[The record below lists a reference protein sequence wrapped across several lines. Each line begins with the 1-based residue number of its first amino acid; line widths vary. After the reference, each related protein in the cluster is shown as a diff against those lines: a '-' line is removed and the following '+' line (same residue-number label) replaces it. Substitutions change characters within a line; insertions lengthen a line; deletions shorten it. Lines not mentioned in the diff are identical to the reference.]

1 MLSIFLTLCVLLPYG
16 VSDVD
21 VDRHLVLMLTVKE
34 GASVTLPTNA
44 KINQK
49 DRIKWF
55 FQNTRIAQVLEHIS
69 SCTDVQCNEGTER
82 FRDRLKLDLQTGSL
96 TISDI
101 QPADSGLY
109 ELQIISSITNT
120 DSLKIFNVT
129 VSGAEVFLKEGDSV
143 TLNTGVQ
150 TNQQDRVKWYFNNTQ
165 IAQINGDQSKICT
178 DDQCKERFRDRLKLD
193 HQTGSLTITHTT
205 KTHSGEYQLQIF
217 GSNIEKTFSLEVDG
231 VSAAGRD
238 EVKTVKE
245 EEPVTL
251 DSGIIQKTIDLITWY
266 FNDIVIAEITG
277 DQSQICTDDQCK
289 ERFRDRLKLDRQ
301 TGSLIITHTTNTHSG
316 IYTLEINIIS
326 NSFSIRRMKS
336 FSVTMTAT
344 SRNPYVRAGIL
355 GLVFAAAAAVAAALI
370 YYRKRPAN
378 ETLSD
383 V

>member
-1 MLSIFLTLCVLLPYG
+1 MLSIFLTLCVLLPYGNG

-251 DSGIIQKTIDLITWY
+251 DS
-266 FNDIVIAEITG
+266 
-277 DQSQICTDDQCK
+277 
-289 ERFRDRLKLDRQ
+289 
-301 TGSLIITHTTNTHSG
+301 
-316 IYTLEINIIS
+316 
-326 NSFSIRRMKS
+326 
-336 FSVTMTAT
+336 AT